1 MQASHSKTVDELEQR
16 LRQQEIRHQAEIA
29 ERDDEINRIQQSAEE
44 TLEDLQKAALCEKET
59 LLTKITLV
67 FSQNST

>member
-1 MQASHSKTVDELEQR
+1 MQAS
-16 LRQQEIRHQAEIA
+16 QAEIA